1 MFKGYPV
8 SVPKSNLMAIMGA
21 MESKGMEINF
31 VEKLSKFKKHR
42 YGFDSCPEDVYM
54 IHCYLGEMDFSEFG
68 AFVRPFKDWN

>member
-8 SVPKSNLMAIMGA
+8 SVPKSNLKSIVDA
-21 MESKGMEINF
+21 MESKGMEINS
-31 VEKLSKFKKHR
+31 VKKLSKLMKLR